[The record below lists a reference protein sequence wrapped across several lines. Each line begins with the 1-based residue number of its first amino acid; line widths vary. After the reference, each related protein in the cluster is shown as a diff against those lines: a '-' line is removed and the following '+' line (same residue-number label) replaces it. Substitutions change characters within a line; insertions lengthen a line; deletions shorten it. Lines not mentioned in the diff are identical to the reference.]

1 MKIAIIDLESRLSDS
16 VFAAV
21 ERTGV
26 DYDVFQYDVKPDE
39 LHDYDGIVLTGSH
52 DTVFD
57 GGRLIDRKILEM
69 SKPVLGIC
77 YGHQLVHY
85 LYGGE
90 VVRSE
95 TPEVDVSVLFKQ
107 EKSELFKGLPDT
119 HMVYMY
125 HYDEVVRMAEGF
137 VKMGETDNSFYAASQ
152 NTDKKIYTIQ
162 FHPEADGNDFGD
174 EIYKNFIDIVCKDK
188 NNTI

>member
-1 MKIAIIDLESRLSDS
+1 MKIAIIDLESRLSDK

-21 ERTGV
+21 KRTGV
-26 DYDVFQYDVKPDE
+26 DYDVFQFDVKPNE
-39 LHDYDGIVLTGSH
+39 LQNYDGIVLTGSH

-57 GGRLIDRKILEM
+57 GGRLIDKQILEM

-85 LYGGE
+85 LSGGE
-90 VVRSE
+90 VVRSK
-95 TPEVDVSVLFKQ
+95 TPELDVSVLFRQ

-125 HYDEVVRMAEGF
+125 HFDEVVRMAEGF
-137 VKMGETDNSFYAASQ
+137 VKTGETDKSFYATSE
-152 NTDKKIYTIQ
+152 NTEKKIYTIQ

-174 EIYKNFIDIVCKDK
+174 EIYKNFIDIVYKDK